1 METPSKILNMV
12 RHISV
17 PKNHTFLGIHPIL
30 SMCVQSD
37 DVEYIT
43 QQLSSQKGTLP
54 IILEAVKF
62 CVASSIYPH
71 KDSVWVFNDP
81 KNDILIF
88 EEFIHGQS
96 SDFID
101 NMRMHS
107 DTYPFIVS
115 EISYADEPIVRA
127 SSSLENREY
136 TSEVK
141 ARSNPHIQ
149 KMDKE
154 SPHREDP
161 SFLVPTLTLG
171 SLYFLSKLASEKG

>member
-1 METPSKILNMV
+1 METPSKILNMI

-30 SMCVQSD
+30 SMYVQSD

-43 QQLSSQKGTLP
+43 QQLSSQKGILP
-54 IILEAVKF
+54 NILEAVKF

-88 EEFIHGQS
+88 EEFIKGQS

-101 NMRMHS
+101 NMKIHS
-107 DTYPFIVS
+107 DTYPFLVS
-115 EISYADEPIVRA
+115 EISYTDEPIFRG
-127 SSSLENREY
+127 SSSLENRDY
-136 TSEVK
+136 TSTVK
-141 ARSNPHIQ
+141 ARSNPHS
-149 KMDKE
+149 KPMNKE
-154 SPHREDP
+154 SSHRNDP